1 MTVVR
6 KKEKKNS
13 VLLEINSKNKTSSYR
28 CGWKVNL
35 KKEKPQNFKCNIFRY
50 HIKIFKSIPQLKNV
64 FLDLIWTSRLLCVK
78 KIKSKIWTRAQQKRS
93 VKCPSASQ
101 PTLAH
106 TNTLVTQI
114 THIWKGVYE
123 ALEHW
128 EQQQCRVSHFSAFPR
143 SAPLLQQ
150 YLLGTKWDFLLVL
163 VKKKNPSFSLEQQDQ
178 VQSRPSVDRS
188 EKTGL
193 FLFPPR
199 F

>member
-1 MTVVR
+1 MWR
-6 KKEKKNS
+6 SLERKKNS

-78 KIKSKIWTRAQQKRS
+78 KIKSKIWTHAQQKRS

-114 THIWKGVYE
+114 THIWKGVCMK
-123 ALEHW
+123 LSNTGSNSSVGW
-128 EQQQCRVSHFSAFPR
+128 AFPR